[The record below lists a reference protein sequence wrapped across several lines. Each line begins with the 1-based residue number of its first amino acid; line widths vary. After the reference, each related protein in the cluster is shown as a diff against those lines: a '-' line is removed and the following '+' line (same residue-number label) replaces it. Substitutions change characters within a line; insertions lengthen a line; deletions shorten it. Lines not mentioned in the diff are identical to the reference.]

1 MTLDQLEPASLEYVL
16 GLPEPHRS
24 QSIAQIEARHE
35 PPWTLTPAQLQA
47 RERGR
52 KMPPPRLPALR
63 AAIRAG
69 WYVVTPAA
77 ALGVN
82 PDPVG
87 DGAAGVS
94 SGSSANAEALQGLV
108 TEASGFESPSSEGSQ
123 DTAIIEHT

>member
-24 QSIAQIEARHE
+24 QSIAQIEARRE
-35 PPWTLTPAQLQA
+35 TQAGPPWTLTPAQLQA

-69 WYVVTPAA
+69 WS
-77 ALGVN
+77 GVHK
-82 PDPVG
+82 DSVS

-94 SGSSANAEALQGLV
+94 SGSSANAEALQGLI
-108 TEASGFESPSSEGSQ
+108 TEASGFEGPSSEGSQ
-123 DTAIIEHT
+123 DTAIIEHA